1 LARSIATNTYGE
13 IAIQGMV
20 AGGNLS
26 GMRTELVSIATD
38 TVPLDG
44 AFHWPED
51 RPARG
56 GVLLFHGNT
65 MNFYTGAPRWLRPCS
80 RNWASRVSRSTGAA
94 TTS

>member
-1 LARSIATNTYGE
+1 
-13 IAIQGMV
+13 M
-20 AGGNLS
+20 LS
-26 GMRTELVSIATD
+26 RMRTELVSMATD
-38 TVPLDG
+38 TLPLDG

-65 MNFYTGAPRWLRPCS
+65 MNFYTGAPRWLPPCS
-80 RNWASRVSRSTGAA
+80 RSSGSHAWHSTDAA